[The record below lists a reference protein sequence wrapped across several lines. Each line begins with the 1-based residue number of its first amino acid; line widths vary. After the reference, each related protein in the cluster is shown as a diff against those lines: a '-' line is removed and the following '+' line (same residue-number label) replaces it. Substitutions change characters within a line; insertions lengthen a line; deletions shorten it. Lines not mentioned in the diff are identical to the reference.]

1 MRPGQLAIERGSPA
15 ALDAEEGLL
24 ACCILDEK
32 GEVFAACLEAK
43 ITPDYFF
50 KPAHQVIYEAF
61 KRLSDKGLPLDEIVL
76 ANELGAVPDR
86 FEAVGGYA
94 GIGQLVGR
102 VETTAHFRHWLEIV
116 REKAILRKCIAIG
129 TTLVEKAHTGSYDPA
144 TLLEYQEG
152 QFAALLAALKPD
164 GDAPKTKT
172 AAQQRKID
180 KLLARM
186 DKHAFD
192 IARRPPVE
200 VPLAWLSGCEIAWH
214 SNITVFIAD
223 QKSAKS
229 SSMAAM
235 IGSIMGLPGRDYLGF
250 TGQNPSGKTVLHF
263 DTEQSAGDHD
273 ALILRTLRRAGI
285 DSPPDWFRSVHL
297 RPFTVE
303 ERVEGVWE
311 MAMKAHVNGGLA
323 AIILDGAA
331 DMLNNVNDIEAS
343 NQVVSMLMKLNDL
356 TGCAIIAAIHKN
368 PQPKGKF
375 ANENDKGQ
383 GHLGTALGR
392 RASMIINLAKTVE
405 DSGREVITLS
415 AQAARHGKPSA
426 VRFAWDGS
434 SKDKRDHMHRTL
446 VESLPVPA
454 DDPKTAQ
461 TRRELAILCAEI
473 FSAPDSLE
481 EVKPMSYMELVAA
494 IVRLRKVSDSTAKR
508 QAGKLLELGI
518 VEKLAGSQNYRPASG
533 EKNIDSVQEF

>member
-50 KPAHQVIYEAF
+50 KPAHQVLFEAV
-61 KRLSDKGLPLDEIVL
+61 KRLADKGLPCDEIIL
-76 ANELGAVPDR
+76 ANELATVPDR
-86 FEAVGGYA
+86 LESVGGHA
-94 GIGQLVGR
+94 EINRLTNR

-116 REKAILRKCIAIG
+116 REKALLRKCIAIG

-144 TLLEYQEG
+144 TLLEYQES

-164 GDAPKTKT
+164 GDAPKSKS

-192 IARRPPVE
+192 IGRRPPAE

-235 IGSIMGLPGRDYLGF
+235 IGSLMGLPGRDYLGF
-250 TGQNPSGKTVLHF
+250 TGQNPTGKTVLHF

-285 DSPPDWFRSVHL
+285 DTPPPWFRSVHL

-311 MAMKAHVNGGLA
+311 MAMKAHVNGGLS

-375 ANENDKGQ
+375 AAENDKGQ

-392 RASMIINLAKTVE
+392 RASMIINLAKVE
-405 DSGREVITLS
+405 DHGREVVTLS
-415 AQAARHGKPSA
+415 AQAARHGKPAA

-434 SKDKRDHMHRTL
+434 SGDKRDHMHRTIT
-446 VESLPVPA
+446 ESLPAPA
-454 DDPKTAQ
+454 DDPQTAK
-461 TRRELAILCAEI
+461 TRREMAILCAEI
-473 FSAPDSLE
+473 FSSPDSLE
-481 EVKPMSYMELVAA
+481 EAKPMSYMELVAA

-508 QAGKLLELGI
+508 QATKLFDLQI
-518 VEKLAGSQNYRPASG
+518 VEKLAGSHNYRPASG
-533 EKNIDSVQEF
+533 EKNVDSVQEF